1 MKTLYESILDDEDVL
16 VNKTKDSLNGSLIE
30 LYRIYQETG
39 DLKKNGSNTSK
50 LVSGIIDEIKL
61 SKYTTQI
68 REDSICVYDDKY
80 QRDQRDGVIKS
91 HGIINPKYLL
101 FIIRFDRD
109 DYINKRGAK
118 LVMIELGSQRL
129 KRHMKAMEEFAKK
142 NNMELSPFKNRWI
155 LW

>member
-1 MKTLYESILDDEDVL
+1 MKNLFDYINESILDDEDVL
-16 VNKTKDSLNGSLIE
+16 VTNTKDSLNGPLIE
-30 LYRIYQETG
+30 LYRIYQETR
-39 DLKKNGSNTSK
+39 DLKKNESDVSK
-50 LVSGIIDEIKL
+50 LASSIIDEIKL
-61 SKYTTQI
+61 SKYAAKI
-68 REDSICVYDDKY
+68 REDCICVYDDKY
-80 QRDQRDGVIKS
+80 RKEGVLN
-91 HGIINPKYLL
+91 GGLINPKYLL

-118 LVMIELGSQRL
+118 LVMIELGSRRL

>member
-16 VNKTKDSLNGSLIE
+16 VNSTKDSLNGSLIE

-39 DLKKNGSNTSK
+39 DLKKNESNVSK

-68 REDSICVYDDKY
+68 RENCICVYDDKY
-80 QRDQRDGVIKS
+80 QKEGILKS
-91 HGIINPKYLL
+91 RGIINPKNLL
-101 FIIRFDRD
+101 FIIRFDSD

-118 LVMIELGSQRL
+118 LVMIELGSKRL

>member
-39 DLKKNGSNTSK
+39 DLTKNESNVSK
-50 LVSGIIDEIKL
+50 LVSDIIDEIKL

-68 REDSICVYDDKY
+68 RENSICVYDNKN
-80 QRDQRDGVIKS
+80 QKEGILKS

-101 FIIRFDRD
+101 FIIRFDSD

>member
-1 MKTLYESILDDEDVL
+1 MKTLYESILDDEDML
-16 VNKTKDSLNGSLIE
+16 VDKTKDSLNGPLIE

-39 DLKKNGSNTSK
+39 DLKKNESNVSE

-61 SKYTTQI
+61 SKYATKI
-68 REDSICVYDDKY
+68 REDSICVYDDKH
-80 QRDQRDGVIKS
+80 RKEGILNG
-91 HGIINPKYLL
+91 GIINPKYLL
-101 FIIRFDRD
+101 FIIRFNSD

-118 LVMIELGSQRL
+118 LVMIELGSKRL
-129 KRHMKAMEEFAKK
+129 KRHMKAMEEFARK

>member
-1 MKTLYESILDDEDVL
+1 MKTLYESILDDEDIL
-16 VNKTKDSLNGSLIE
+16 VNKTKDSLNGQLIE
-30 LYRIYQETG
+30 LYRIYQETR
-39 DLKKNGSNTSK
+39 DLTKNESNVSK
-50 LVSGIIDEIKL
+50 LVFDIIDEIKL

-68 REDSICVYDDKY
+68 REDCICVYDDKY
-80 QRDQRDGVIKS
+80 QKEGILKS

-118 LVMIELGSQRL
+118 LVMIELGSKRL

>member
-16 VNKTKDSLNGSLIE
+16 VDKTKDSLNGPLIE
-30 LYRIYQETG
+30 LYRIYQETS
-39 DLKKNGSNTSK
+39 DLKKNESNVSK

-80 QRDQRDGVIKS
+80 RKEGVLN
-91 HGIINPKYLL
+91 GRIINPKYLL

-118 LVMIELGSQRL
+118 LVMIELGSKRL